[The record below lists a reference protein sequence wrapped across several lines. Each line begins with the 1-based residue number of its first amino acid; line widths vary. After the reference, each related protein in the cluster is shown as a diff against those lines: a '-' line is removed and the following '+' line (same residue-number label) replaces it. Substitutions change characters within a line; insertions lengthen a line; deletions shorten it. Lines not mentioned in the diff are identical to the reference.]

1 MKTRRIS
8 YFFGA
13 TLAVIL
19 LLAGAQVVVQA
30 ESTGDSK
37 MMPPSGQVATFA
49 GGCFWCVESD
59 FEKLAG
65 VSEAVSGYTGGH
77 TKNPSYKQVSAGST
91 GHLEAVQ
98 VYYDP
103 EKISYEQLLQSFWRQ
118 IDPTDNKGQFVDRG
132 DSYRPA
138 IFVAN
143 ADEKRAV
150 EQSIEALK
158 NSGRYGRPIV
168 VDVVPVATFY
178 EAEQYHQDYHKKNP
192 IRYKYYRYNSGRDQY
207 LKTVWGDDLPY
218 KPGGDASASK
228 EQQVGAYAKPS
239 DRAIKQRLSSLQYD
253 VTQNEATEPPYKN
266 EYWDEKRQG
275 IYVDIVSGEPLFS
288 SVDKF
293 DSKTGWPS
301 FSALLVSEHIVHRTD
316 YKMFYPRTE
325 IRSKYGD
332 SHLGH
337 LFNDGP
343 APSGKRY
350 CINSAALRFIPAEQ
364 LEEQGYAEFA
374 SRF

>member
-1 MKTRRIS
+1 MKKRRVS
-8 YFFGA
+8 YF
-13 TLAVIL
+13 LAAVMAAIWL
-19 LLAGAQVVVQA
+19 FSGAQVGVMA
-30 ESTGDSK
+30 EPTDDSK
-37 MMPPSGQVATFA
+37 MMPPGSQVATFA

-59 FEKLAG
+59 FEKLSG
-65 VSEAVSGYTGGH
+65 VTEAISGYTGGH
-77 TKNPSYKQVSAGST
+77 TENPTYKQVSAGGT

-103 EKISYEQLLQSFWRQ
+103 KKISYDQLLHSFWRQ
-118 IDPTDNKGQFVDRG
+118 IDPTDNQGQFVDRG

-143 ADEKRAV
+143 EE
-150 EQSIEALK
+150 EQQTVKNAIEALEK
-158 NSGRYGRPIV
+158 SGRYKRPIV

-178 EAEQYHQDYHKKNP
+178 PAEQYHQDYHKKNP

-207 LKTVWGDDLPY
+207 LKKIWGEDLSLKIGEVSRY
-218 KPGGDASASK
+218 
-228 EQQVGAYAKPS
+228 EKPS
-239 DRAIKQRLSSLQYD
+239 DQEIKQRLTSLQYD

-266 EYWDEKRQG
+266 TYWNEKRQG

-288 SVDKF
+288 SADKF

-301 FSALLVSEHIVHRTD
+301 FSGLLVSEHIVHRTD

-343 APSGKRY
+343 GPSGKRY
-350 CINSAALRFIPAEQ
+350 CINSAALRFIPAES
-364 LEEQGYAEFA
+364 LAEQGYAEFA